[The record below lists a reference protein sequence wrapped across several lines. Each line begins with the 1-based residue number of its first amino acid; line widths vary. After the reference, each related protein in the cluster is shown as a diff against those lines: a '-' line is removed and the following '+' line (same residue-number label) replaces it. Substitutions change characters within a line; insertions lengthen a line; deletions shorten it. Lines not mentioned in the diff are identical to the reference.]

1 MAYFPEPAFW
11 SEDPSLLT
19 SSEDE
24 ESVSRYRIT
33 HQHAKTKRQ
42 GKTKRSKGQERKEQW
57 TWDDVLDGKGCYT
70 WEEILAGR
78 DRLPWEQVEALRRAE
93 ATWERNRSYEGT
105 RLARKPKKPPGV
117 TSAGTSHQV

>member
-1 MAYFPEPAFW
+1 MAYFPEAAFW

-24 ESVSRYRIT
+24 ESDSPYRIT
-33 HQHAKTKRQ
+33 HHTRAKQRSQ
-42 GKTKRSKGQERKEQW
+42 RSKGQEKKEQW
-57 TWDDVLDGKGCYT
+57 TWDDILDGKGCYT

-78 DRLPWEQVEALRRAE
+78 DRLPWEQLEALRRAE
-93 ATWERNRSYEGT
+93 ATGERNRSYEGT

-117 TSAGTSHQV
+117 TSAGTSHQG

>member
-1 MAYFPEPAFW
+1 MAYFPDSAFW

-24 ESVSRYRIT
+24 ESDSPNRIT
-33 HQHAKTKRQ
+33 HHAKTKRQ
-42 GKTKRSKGQERKEQW
+42 RETKRSKGQERKEQW
-57 TWDDVLDGKGCYT
+57 TWDDVLDGKGVYT

-78 DRLPWEQVEALRRAE
+78 DRLPWDQLEALRRAE
-93 ATWERNRSYEGT
+93 ATGERNRSYEGT

-117 TSAGTSHQV
+117 TSAGTTHQG